1 MNWYKHYPTIK
12 HSLQKAQN
20 EAAEWAGNM
29 WKLSAAEGNHR
40 QDEVGATGEA
50 PTREKQDITD
60 VIISTNRLF
69 TKHSDWKLTQFST

>member
-1 MNWYKHYPTIK
+1 
-12 HSLQKAQN
+12 
-20 EAAEWAGNM
+20 M

-60 VIISTNRLF
+60 VISSTNRLF
-69 TKHSDWKLTQFST
+69 TNLSTVTGNSLSFLPSQNKNHDKKMCTIIWL